1 MCLLCVSSG
10 CCCLMCALCFED
22 VDFTNA
28 NHVIINFVG
37 LICFG
42 VVVVVLGGFLLAKCN
57 GDYAMVAL
65 GM

>member
-1 MCLLCVSSG
+1 MS
-10 CCCLMCALCFED
+10 ALCFED

-37 LICFG
+37 LICFD